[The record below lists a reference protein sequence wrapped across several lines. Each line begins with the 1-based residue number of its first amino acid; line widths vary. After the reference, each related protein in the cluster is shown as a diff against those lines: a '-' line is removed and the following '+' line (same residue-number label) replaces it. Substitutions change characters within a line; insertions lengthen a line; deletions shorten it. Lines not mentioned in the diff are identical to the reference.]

1 MKKNSTCFIAVCL
14 LLVSLQIPA
23 ADAGRVLRGLD
34 GEVRAAMQALNV
46 PGAAVGVIQDGR
58 VLVAKGY
65 GVLDVNGMQPVDADT
80 LFAVGS
86 VSKSFTTAVM
96 ATLVDEGKLDW
107 DRPVREY
114 LPWFRM
120 YDPVA
125 SELLTPRDM
134 VSHRSGLP
142 RYDFIRMSTYL
153 ERGEL
158 VRRIR
163 YLPPN
168 KTFRDAYQYNN
179 LMFVTAGYLS
189 GELTGSTWES
199 LVQQRIFAPLGM
211 SRSNTSVQDSM
222 RQANHARPHTLDNGK
237 LATTRFYDYQRF
249 GVGPNGAVN
258 STVNDML
265 KYLRMYLDEGRAND
279 RQVISAGQ
287 VKELFKPVVVAGP
300 DSTYA
305 LAWSIEQRHGERTV
319 SHGGSI
325 TGFTAEAILLPE
337 KKIGIVVL
345 NNLGSSLP
353 TKLGWQIADRLLGK
367 PDRKFI
373 ASLNAPRS
381 QSNRASPQ
389 PVAGTRPSVEL
400 SAYAG
405 RWFHPAFGTVAVEL
419 VDGQLAVKFDAMT
432 LPLKHFNYDT
442 FLVAQPQ
449 MEALVKFHLDASGR
463 PAEMLLPLEPSA
475 ADLVFVKR

>member
-1 MKKNSTCFIAVCL
+1 MKNKPIWFVAAWL
-14 LLVSLQIPA
+14 LLIGLQVQA
-23 ADAGRVLRGLD
+23 ADAGRALQGMDV
-34 GEVRAAMQALNV
+34 EVRAAMKALNV
-46 PGAAVGVIQDGR
+46 PGAAVGVVQDGR
-58 VLVAKGY
+58 VVLAKGY
-65 GVLDVNGMQPVDADT
+65 GVLDVNGAQAVDADT

-96 ATLVDEGKLDW
+96 ATLVDEHKLEW

-142 RYDFIRMSTYL
+142 RYDFIRMSTFL

-158 VRRIR
+158 VRRLR

-168 KTFRDAYQYNN
+168 KTFRDVYQYNN
-179 LMFVTAGYLS
+179 LMFVTAGFLS
-189 GELTGSTWES
+189 GELTGSSWES

-211 SRSNTSVQDSM
+211 GRSNTSVRDSIK
-222 RQANHARPHTLDNGK
+222 QTNHALPHLLTDGK
-237 LATTRFYDYQRF
+237 LVTTDFYDYQRF

-265 KYLRMYLDEGRAND
+265 KYLQMYLEQGRAGG

-287 VKELFKPVVVAGP
+287 VKELFKPVVVSGP
-300 DSTYA
+300 DSMYA
-305 LAWSIEQRHGERTV
+305 LAWSIERRHGERTV

-325 TGFTAEAILLPE
+325 TGFTAQVILLPE
-337 KKIGIVVL
+337 LNTGIVVL
-345 NNLGSSLP
+345 NNLNGSRLP
-353 TKLGWQIADRLLGK
+353 DKLGWQIVDRLLGK

-373 ASLNAPRS
+373 ASLTEPRAPSERS
-381 QSNRASPQ
+381 APQ
-389 PVAGTRPSVEL
+389 PVAGTRPTLEL
-400 SAYAG
+400 GAYAG
-405 RWFHPAFGTVAVEL
+405 NWFHPAFGTVKVEL
-419 VDGQLAVKFDAMT
+419 VEDRLTLKFDAMT
-432 LPLKHFNYDT
+432 LPLEHFNYDT
-442 FLVAQPQ
+442 FKSAQLD
-449 MEALVKFHLDASGR
+449 ALVKFRLDAAGK
-463 PAEMLLPLEPSA
+463 PAEMLLPLEPAA

>member
-1 MKKNSTCFIAVCL
+1 MKIKPTWFVAACL
-14 LLVSLQIPA
+14 LLIGLQVQA
-23 ADAGRVLRGLD
+23 ADASRALQGMD
-34 GEVRAAMQALNV
+34 GEVRAAMKALNV
-46 PGAAVGVIQDGR
+46 PGVAVGVVQDGR
-58 VLVAKGY
+58 VILAKGY
-65 GVLDVNGMQPVDADT
+65 GVLDVKGTQAVDADT

-158 VRRIR
+158 VRRLR

-168 KTFRDAYQYNN
+168 KTFRDVYQYNN

-211 SRSNTSVQDSM
+211 SRSNTSVRDSIK
-222 RQANHARPHTLDNGK
+222 QTNHALPHQLAEGK
-237 LATTRFYDYQRF
+237 LVTTDFYDYQRF

-258 STVNDML
+258 STVNDIL
-265 KYLRMYLDEGRAND
+265 KYLQMYLEEGRASD
-279 RQVISAGQ
+279 RQLISARQ
-287 VKELFKPVVVAGP
+287 VKELFKPVVVSGP
-300 DSTYA
+300 DSMYA

-325 TGFTAEAILLPE
+325 TGFTAQVILLPE
-337 KKIGIVVL
+337 SKTGIVVL
-345 NNLGSSLP
+345 NNLNGSPLP
-353 TKLGWQIADRLLGK
+353 DKLGWQIVDRLLGQ

-373 ASLNAPRS
+373 ASLTEPRAPSQRS
-381 QSNRASPQ
+381 ALQ
-389 PVAGTRPSVEL
+389 PVAGTRPTLEL
-400 SAYAG
+400 AAYAG
-405 RWFHPAFGTVAVEL
+405 NWFHPAFGTVKVA
-419 VDGQLAVKFDAMT
+419 LADDRLALKFDAMT
-432 LPLKHFNYDT
+432 VPLEHFNYDT
-442 FLVAQPQ
+442 FKAARLD
-449 MEALVKFHLDASGR
+449 ALVKFRLDAAGK
-463 PAEMLLPLEPSA
+463 PAEMLLPLEPAA

>member
-1 MKKNSTCFIAVCL
+1 MKYKPTWFVAAYL
-14 LLVSLQIPA
+14 LLIGLQVQA
-23 ADAGRVLRGLD
+23 ADASRALQGID
-34 GEVRAAMQALNV
+34 GEVREAMKALNV
-46 PGAAVGVIQDGR
+46 PGVAVGVVQDGKV
-58 VLVAKGY
+58 VLAKGY
-65 GVLDVNGMQPVDADT
+65 GVLDINGAQAVDADT

-125 SELLTPRDM
+125 TELLTPRDM

-153 ERGEL
+153 ERAEL
-158 VRRIR
+158 VRRLR

-168 KTFRDAYQYNN
+168 KTFRDVYQYNN
-179 LMFVTAGYLS
+179 LMFVTAGFLA
-189 GELTGSTWES
+189 GELTNSTWES

-211 SRSNTSVQDSM
+211 SRSNTSVQDSIK
-222 RQANHARPHTLDNGK
+222 QSNHALPHQFAAGK
-237 LATTRFYDYQRF
+237 LVTPEFYDYQRF

-265 KYLRMYLDEGRAND
+265 KYLEMYLEDGRAGG

-287 VKELFKPVVVAGP
+287 LKELFKPVTVAGP
-300 DSTYA
+300 TSMYA

-325 TGFTAEAILLPE
+325 TGFTAEVILLPE
-337 KKIGIVVL
+337 RKTGIVVL
-345 NNLGSSLP
+345 NNLNGSLLP
-353 TKLGWQIADRLLGK
+353 DKLGWQIADRLLGK
-367 PDRKFI
+367 PDKKFI
-373 ASLNAPRS
+373 ASLNAPRTPP
-381 QSNRASPQ
+381 QRPLLQ
-389 PVAGTRPSVEL
+389 PVAGTRPSLEL
-400 SAYAG
+400 AAYAG
-405 RWFHPAFGTVAVEL
+405 SWFHPAFGEVKVEL
-419 VDGQLAVKFDAMT
+419 AEGQLALKFDAMT
-432 LPLKHFNYDT
+432 LPLQHFNYDT
-442 FLVAQPQ
+442 FKAEQLD
-449 MEALVKFHLDASGR
+449 ALVKFRLDASGK
-463 PAEMLLPLEPSA
+463 PAAMLLPLEPAA
-475 ADLVFVKR
+475 ADLAFVKR